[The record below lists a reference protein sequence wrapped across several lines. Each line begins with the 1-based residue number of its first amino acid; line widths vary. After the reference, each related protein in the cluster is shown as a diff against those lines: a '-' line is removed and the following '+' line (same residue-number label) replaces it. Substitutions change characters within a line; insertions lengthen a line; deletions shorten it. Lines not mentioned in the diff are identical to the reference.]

1 MLKHLPARAAR
12 SVFAAAAITTAL
24 AAPALANVQIPDYP
38 TAVAADAAEM
48 MAKYG
53 GVIIDVE
60 SRFAAP
66 SPTYFGC
73 GVVKHEAK
81 ADPNYRTFNFT
92 ACAVPTVNTD
102 VPLTPSAG
110 VAGGNRP

>member
-1 MLKHLPARAAR
+1 MLKHLPVRAAR
-12 SVFAAAAITTAL
+12 SVLGAAAIIAAL
-24 AAPALANVQIPDYP
+24 AAPAMANVEVPAYP
-38 TAVAADAAEM
+38 TAIAADAAEM

-60 SRFAAP
+60 SRFAGP

-81 ADPNYRTFNFT
+81 ADPDHRTFNFT
-92 ACAVPTVNTD
+92 ACAVPTVP
-102 VPLTPSAG
+102 VYYPPTPSTGA
-110 VAGGNRP
+110 AARNRP